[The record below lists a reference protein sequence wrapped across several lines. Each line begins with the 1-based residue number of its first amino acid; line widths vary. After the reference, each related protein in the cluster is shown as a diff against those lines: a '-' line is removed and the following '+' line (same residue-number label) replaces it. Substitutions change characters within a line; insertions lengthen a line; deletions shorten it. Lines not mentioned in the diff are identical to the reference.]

1 MPTGSAGRGRTT
13 AACGHPTCS
22 PDLPDDLPDDRPRW
36 CPVSS
41 PDRGT
46 PPPRRGRRRLQVVTA
61 VTATAL
67 VGALAGGLVA
77 GALEDEPAPVAAATG
92 GHHGTAP
99 APSSSSAPATPDPA
113 AAHAGHATT
122 APGTRVGADGRV
134 VHDHGDLE
142 VTVMLGE
149 DGETRVQGPVRPGAY
164 ISFVT
169 HTTADQVLTSEDG
182 TITVDVPLVRLVTV
196 QAPTTPG
203 TYRLV
208 SGTDSTV
215 AAELVVA

>member
-1 MPTGSAGRGRTT
+1 MTVPRPAPGVVRRRGLQVTT
-13 AACGHPTCS
+13 A
-22 PDLPDDLPDDRPRW
+22 L
-36 CPVSS
+36 
-41 PDRGT
+41 
-46 PPPRRGRRRLQVVTA
+46 TA
-61 VTATAL
+61 AL
-67 VGALAGGLVA
+67 LVAALARGVAA
-77 GALEDEPAPVAAATG
+77 GAPGGGPAPPTA

-99 APSSSSAPATPDPA
+99 APPSSSAPT
-113 AAHAGHATT
+113 TT
-122 APGTRVGADGRV
+122 APADGRV
-134 VHDHGDLE
+134 VHDHGDLQ

-164 ISFVT
+164 ISFVN

-196 QAPTTPG
+196 RAPTTPG

-215 AAELVVA
+215 AAELVVAP

>member
-1 MPTGSAGRGRTT
+1 M
-13 AACGHPTCS
+13 
-22 PDLPDDLPDDRPRW
+22 
-36 CPVSS
+36 SS

-77 GALEDEPAPVAAATG
+77 GALEDEPAPLAAATG
-92 GHHGTAP
+92 GHHGPAA
-99 APSSSSAPATPDPA
+99 APSSSAPSSTAPAG
-113 AAHAGHATT
+113 AHAGHATT
-122 APGTRVGADGRV
+122 APGTTVGADGRV

-149 DGETRVQGPVRPGAY
+149 DGETRVKGPVRPGAY
-164 ISFVT
+164 ISFVN

>member
-1 MPTGSAGRGRTT
+1 
-13 AACGHPTCS
+13 
-22 PDLPDDLPDDRPRW
+22 
-36 CPVSS
+36 VSS
-41 PDRGT
+41 SARDT
-46 PPPRRGRRRLQVVTA
+46 TPRRGRRRLQVVTA

-77 GALEDEPAPVAAATG
+77 GALEDEPAPLAAATG

-99 APSSSSAPATPDPA
+99 APSSSSAPATD
-113 AAHAGHATT
+113 AHADHPTT
-122 APGTRVGADGRV
+122 APGTTADGRV

-149 DGETRVQGPVRPGAY
+149 DGQTRVQGPVRPGAY
-164 ISFVT
+164 ISFVN

-196 QAPTTPG
+196 RAPTTPG

-215 AAELVVA
+215 AAELVVAP

>member
-1 MPTGSAGRGRTT
+1 MSSSARDTT
-13 AACGHPTCS
+13 
-22 PDLPDDLPDDRPRW
+22 PRK
-36 CPVSS
+36 
-41 PDRGT
+41 
-46 PPPRRGRRRLQVVTA
+46 GRRRLQVVTA

-77 GALEDEPAPVAAATG
+77 GALEDEPAPLAAATG
-92 GHHGTAP
+92 GHHGAAA
-99 APSSSSAPATPDPA
+99 APSSSAPSST
-113 AAHAGHATT
+113 AHAGHATT

-149 DGETRVQGPVRPGAY
+149 DGETRVKGPVRPGAY
-164 ISFVT
+164 ISFVN

-215 AAELVVA
+215 AAELVVAPWGPDAVM